1 MPNWADTTSW
11 YVLADPNQL
20 EMIELGF
27 LHGREEPEL
36 LIQDGP
42 TQSSVFTNDAIAW
55 KIRHVF
61 GGGFLDY
68 RGGYGAIV
76 P

>member
-1 MPNWADTTSW
+1 M
-11 YVLADPNQL
+11 V
-20 EMIELGF
+20 ELGF

-42 TQSSVFTNDAIAW
+42 TLGSVFTNDTISW

-68 RGGYGAIV
+68 RSGFGAIV